1 MSETKSDVASTTPQ
15 SGAPAEAAGSGKPL
29 AELMADGPKGTGP
42 GRAGPNLD
50 AEALAAAQAAIAESE
65 RALAAARAQLAA
77 HGQVPPAPQRSRR
90 ELALRL
96 LLAANVLAMVVVA
109 ALPGVRQA
117 APEDPAGHVAPPTGH
132 ASHEPTAPATPRP
145 NDRYLQALLASSNGE
160 HRKAVDLLE
169 QYLADNPRLAPS
181 ALINVLMAL
190 EYSALRAGDPAAAQA
205 YQRRIQALHDSHKL
219 PDDLVAEAEAAAQSG
234 DQESLRRLWARF
246 LLQQRQIPPALY
258 KKVAE
263 AYLQLGDSYR
273 QQANAAAEAQ
283 RRQELEAAAQ
293 AAREQ
298 AASGG
303 GERGGGR

>member
-1 MSETKSDVASTTPQ
+1 VSENQHDVAPTAAHPPAQ
-15 SGAPAEAAGSGKPL
+15 AEAAGHGKPL
-29 AELMADGPKGTGP
+29 AELMAEGPKGTAATGRKGP
-42 GRAGPNLD
+42 DLD
-50 AEALAAAQAAIAESE
+50 AEALAAAQQAIAESE
-65 RALAAARAQLAA
+65 RALAAAKAQLAA
-77 HGQVPPAPQRSRR
+77 HGQATPPPSRSRR
-90 ELALRL
+90 ELALRV

-109 ALPGVRQA
+109 ALPGVRAPSGAGQSDATQPPA
-117 APEDPAGHVAPPTGH
+117 AHGAPP
-132 ASHEPTAPATPRP
+132 AATQTQPRP

-160 HRKAVDLLE
+160 HRRAVDLLE

-190 EYSALRAGDPAAAQA
+190 EYSALRAGDPVAAQG

-273 QQANAAAEAQ
+273 RQANDAAEAL
-283 RRQELEAAAQ
+283 RRQELEAAARD
-293 AAREQ
+293 AA
-298 AASGG
+298 APGADAP
-303 GERGGGR
+303 GGGR